1 MLKPQRELDIRLG
14 CSWQVVVGEMYSFSV
29 DFEQVVVGVVLGDG
43 CGWGDVQLQHR
54 LRAG

>member
-43 CGWGDVQLQHR
+43 CG
-54 LRAG
+54 